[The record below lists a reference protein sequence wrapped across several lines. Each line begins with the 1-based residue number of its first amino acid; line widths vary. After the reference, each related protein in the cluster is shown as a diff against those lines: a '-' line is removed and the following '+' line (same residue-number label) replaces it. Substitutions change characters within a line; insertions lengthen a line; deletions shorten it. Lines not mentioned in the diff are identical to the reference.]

1 MKIKF
6 ESNDDLPLGKILN
19 IPVCVIIVKSVFQE
33 NGKYYPQ
40 VFLKEYDNKYED
52 YSYAVY

>member
-19 IPVCVIIVKSVFQE
+19 TPVCLIIVRGIFEEIVNIIHMFYYTNVFMIMK
-33 NGKYYPQ
+33 NI
-40 VFLKEYDNKYED
+40 
-52 YSYAVY
+52 